1 MWELIAYNKRQ
12 SYTLIAILAA
22 LLMVL
27 GALIGTVLM
36 PPAEGIVS
44 PGSLIGVLVAFVI
57 WLVMTTSAWYAG
69 DRFVLGVS
77 SAKRIEH
84 KDYPQLFNVVEE
96 MAVASGM
103 PMPKVYLIDD
113 TAPNAF
119 ATGRTPETASIAV
132 TTGLAEKL
140 NRDELQGVVAHEMGH
155 IRNRDILFM
164 TLAGVLV
171 GTIVLLCDFFL
182 RYMWYFGGR
191 GRRGS
196 SRRSSGKGGQ
206 NPAMIAIVIVTVIL
220 ALLAPLFARLLYMA
234 ISRRREYLADAT
246 AVELTRYPPGLASAL
261 EKISGDQ
268 EVLEVA
274 NRATAH
280 LYIVNPIKPFEERY
294 RKFTSTHPPI
304 KERVSILRSI
314 ATGGAIGDYERAR
327 RSLGL
332 GPKRALVSQKTASEA
347 KPVAL
352 KKSGGFFPSA
362 GKPGKPGAPGPQ
374 KMTPDVLFDK
384 LGPLG
389 PVMMAG
395 FLTCSCG
402 EKVLIPSDPKSMVL
416 QCLACGATHDL
427 EAEYARA
434 QQAAKAPAAEV
445 PPVKPKTLEDLDP
458 ETAGEGYDL
467 EKAAKAAEEY
477 SRPGGPGTAG
487 VEYKAEADP
496 SRVKAAG
503 STAYDAAEKK
513 PPRTRS
519 YDPTGDGGKAVRFE
533 DDPAEPGPALE
544 PPASA
549 APAEPARDENP
560 FGITFGPDG
569 TPVFPEHVTCP
580 HCGGELPVPEGFK
593 GSRGPCPEC
602 RKMIVFFE
610 R

>member
-12 SYTLIAILAA
+12 SYMLIGALA
-22 LLMVL
+22 LLLMLL
-27 GALIGTVLM
+27 GTLIGTVLV
-36 PPAEGIVS
+36 PPTEGVVS

-57 WLVMTTSAWYAG
+57 WLVMTTAAWYAG

-96 MAVASGM
+96 MAIASGM
-103 PMPKVYLIDD
+103 PMPKVFIIDD

-132 TTGLAEKL
+132 TTGLADKL

-182 RYMWYFGGR
+182 RYMWFFGGS

-196 SRRSSGKGGQ
+196 SRRSGGKQ
-206 NPAMIAIVIVTVIL
+206 NPAMIVIVILTIVLAIL
-220 ALLAPLFARLLYMA
+220 APFFARLLYMA

-261 EKISGDQ
+261 EKISGDV

-294 RKFTSTHPPI
+294 RRFTSTHPPI

-314 ATGGAIGDYERAR
+314 ATGGSVGDYERTR

-332 GPKRALVSQKTASEA
+332 GPKSALVSPRTVSEA
-347 KPVAL
+347 KPVEL
-352 KKSGGFFPSA
+352 KKTGTFFPMG
-362 GKPGKPGAPGPQ
+362 GKPGTPGKPGP
-374 KMTPDVLFDK
+374 KVMTPELLFDK

-389 PVMMAG
+389 PMMMAG
-395 FLTCSCG
+395 FLSCACG
-402 EKVLIPSDPKSMVL
+402 ESVLIPADPKSMML
-416 QCLACGATHDL
+416 QCVACGKMHDL
-427 EAEYARA
+427 KAEYSRAQREAEAGAAA
-434 QQAAKAPAAEV
+434 QV
-445 PPVKPKTLEDLDP
+445 PSTRPKTLDDLDA
-458 ETAGEGYDL
+458 ETSGEGYDL
-467 EKAAKAAEEY
+467 ERAAKAAEEY

-487 VEYKAEADP
+487 VDYTGKADT
-496 SRVKAAG
+496 SRVRPSG
-503 STAYDAAEKK
+503 STAHAET
-513 PPRTRS
+513 PRTRS
-519 YDPTGDGGKAVRFE
+519 YDPTGDGGLAVRLE
-533 DDPAEPGPALE
+533 DEEDGAPDAKPAVPKEQPGDDNE
-544 PPASA
+544 
-549 APAEPARDENP
+549 
-560 FGITFGPDG
+560 FGITFDADG
-569 TPVFPEHVTCP
+569 AAVFPATLTCP
-580 HCGGELPVPEGFK
+580 HCGGELPVPKGFK
-593 GSRGPCPEC
+593 GSRGPCPKC